1 MHLHERAQFDFLL
14 NTAAERFVERL
25 VQRTGG
31 LEEGLAALRADP
43 NGEGVW
49 LDEFVRAV
57 LRDFLLDNVDGSCFV
72 LQALADRTVGTGAPG
87 GLDGGAG
94 PDTVREVLGALAVA
108 AFSAVLAVKVDQG
121 IEMALSGHLE

>member
-31 LEEGLAALRADP
+31 LEVGLAALRADP
-43 NGEGVW
+43 QGEGVW

-57 LRDFLLDNVDGSCFV
+57 LRDFLLDNVEGACFV
-72 LQALADRTVGTGAPG
+72 LGNCARRT
-87 GLDGGAG
+87 LDGVHSG
-94 PDTVREVLGALAVA
+94 TVEQVLRELAVR
-108 AFSAVLAVKVDQG
+108 AFADVLTVKVDQG
-121 IEMALSGHLE
+121 IELALSGHLD

>member
-1 MHLHERAQFDFLL
+1 MELHERAHFDFLL

-43 NGEGVW
+43 QGDGVW

-57 LRDFLLDNVDGSCFV
+57 LRDFLLDNTAGACFV
-72 LQALADRTVGTGAPG
+72 LENCEKRTLEGVHS
-87 GLDGGAG
+87 G
-94 PDTVREVLGALAVA
+94 PVSQVVRDLAVR
-108 AFSAVLAVKVDQG
+108 AFSDVLAVKVDQG
-121 IEMALSGHLE
+121 IELALSGHLG

>member
-1 MHLHERAQFDFLL
+1 MELHEQAQFDFLL

-43 NGEGVW
+43 QGDGVW

-57 LRDFLLDNVDGSCFV
+57 LRDFLLDNTAGACFV
-72 LQALADRTVGTGAPG
+72 LGNCARRTLEVVAQGTV
-87 GLDGGAG
+87 DQ
-94 PDTVREVLGALAVA
+94 VLRDLAVR
-108 AFSAVLAVKVDQG
+108 AFADVLTVKVDQG
-121 IEMALSGHLE
+121 IELALSGHQ